1 VKRILLTFLIFFYS
15 VSFAFSEDSVSQVD
29 TSFYNEDSLEK
40 VYYFFDLANNFK
52 NTNLDLAVFYN
63 KKALKLANRI
73 KSPEACA
80 LTNELMGELFQ
91 KGNNLQP
98 SINYY
103 LISARIYEN
112 NNNLKKLAGVYSKL
126 GELYFGDNFN
136 LEKSH
141 TYYDKALG
149 LAIKTDNK
157 DLIALIYNRIGGVF
171 FYQSN
176 FDESLQYYLK
186 AYDLWETLDNQEG
199 IARSLNNIGEI
210 YRKKNNLDLAYDYYR
225 KSLDINQRIGAVRQ
239 TAVNYENI
247 GMIKSAEGNTAEAF
261 DYYQKSLNI
270 YSDNSFV
277 DDKLQILILMGKEYL
292 KIGLHEKA
300 LKYFTEAYNASQKNN
315 DLDKLAES
323 SLGLSNVL
331 EKVGD
336 YKNSLHYYKIHS
348 QTNDSIVAKQKIDQM
363 AIMQINFLNDLNT
376 KELEIKE
383 NQISL
388 YEKQQRIDLINF
400 RFMVFVVLVIIIAA
414 VLIVVRQRLQAKED
428 KLIRHKNL
436 ELHKTQ
442 QELMRTEL
450 KSKDSDLVN
459 FALHLIQK
467 NNLLSH
473 LKEDLKKL
481 AQETDEE
488 TSKRLRELIM
498 HLKQSLQLDKEKKEF
513 QNKVDKNYAEFF
525 SRLKN
530 KYPTLTKNEERLC
543 AMLRLNLSSK
553 EIASLNNTSVKA
565 VEMGRYRLRKKCGIK
580 NNQELSAFLN
590 MI

>member
-1 VKRILLTFLIFFYS
+1 MKRIIVAFFIFFFLG
-15 VSFAFSEDSVSQVD
+15 SFASAYDTIGQMDTTSFNEDSV
-29 TSFYNEDSLEK
+29 EK
-40 VYYFFDLANNFK
+40 VYYFYDLANNFK
-52 NTNLDLAVFYN
+52 KTNLDLAVFYN

-126 GELYFGDNFN
+126 GELYYGDNFN

-149 LAIKTDNK
+149 LAIQIDDKN
-157 DLIALIYNRIGGVF
+157 LIATIYNRIGGIF
-171 FYQSN
+171 FYQSSY
-176 FDESLQYYLK
+176 DESLEYYLK
-186 AYDLWETLDNQEG
+186 AYDLWKTLNNEEG

-210 YRKKNNLDLAYDYYR
+210 YRKKNNLKLAYDHYLR
-225 KSLDINQRIGAVRQ
+225 SLEINQSIGAVRQ

-292 KIGLHEKA
+292 KIDLKEKA
-300 LKYFTEAYNASQKNN
+300 LKYFTEAYNSSLKNN

-331 EKVGD
+331 ERTGD
-336 YKNSLHYYKIHS
+336 FKSSLQYYKIHS
-348 QTNDSIVAKQKIDQM
+348 QTNDSIVAKQKLDQM

-442 QELMRTEL
+442 QELMKTEL

-467 NNLLSH
+467 NNLLSQ

-481 AQETDEE
+481 AQETDDE

-513 QNKVDKNYAEFF
+513 QNKVDRNYAEFF
-525 SRLKN
+525 TRLKN
-530 KYPTLTKNEERLC
+530 KYPSLTKNEERLC

-565 VEMGRYRLRKKCGIK
+565 VEMGRYRLRKKCSVE
-580 NNQELSAFLN
+580 NNQELSGFLN

>member
-1 VKRILLTFLIFFYS
+1 MRRILIAFFIS
-15 VSFAFSEDSVSQVD
+15 LVLGSFAVTENSAPQVD
-29 TSFYNEDSLEK
+29 TIYNNEDSLEK
-40 VYYFFDLANNFK
+40 VYYFYDLATNFK
-52 NTNLDLAVFYN
+52 KTNLDLAVFYN

-80 LTNELMGELFQ
+80 ITNELMGELFQ

-112 NNNLKKLAGVYSKL
+112 NNNLNKLAGVYSKL
-126 GELYFGDNFN
+126 GELYYGDNFN

-149 LAIKTDNK
+149 LAIKTDDKN
-157 DLIALIYNRIGGVF
+157 LIANIYNRIGGIF

-176 FDESLQYYLK
+176 YDESLEYYLK
-186 AYDLWETLDNQEG
+186 AYDLWKTMSNDEG

-210 YRKKNNLDLAYDYYR
+210 YRKKNKLSLAYDYYKR
-225 KSLDINQRIGAVRQ
+225 SLELNQKINSTRQ
-239 TAVNYENI
+239 SAVNYENI
-247 GMIKSAEGNTAEAF
+247 GMIKSAEGNTSEAF
-261 DYYQKSLNI
+261 EYYQRSLNI

-292 KIGLHEKA
+292 KIDLKDKA
-300 LKYFTEAYNASQKNN
+300 LKYFTEAYNSSFKYG

-331 EKVGD
+331 ESSGD
-336 YKNSLHYYKIHS
+336 FKNALHYYRIHS

-388 YEKQQRIDLINF
+388 YEKQQRIDLINL
-400 RFMVFVVLVIIIAA
+400 RFMLFVVLVIVIAA

-428 KLIRHKNL
+428 KLLRNKNI

-442 QELMRTEL
+442 QELMETEL

-467 NNLLSH
+467 NNLLSQI
-473 LKEDLKKL
+473 KEDLKKL
-481 AQETDEE
+481 VNETDDN

-498 HLKQSLQLDKEKKEF
+498 HLKQSLQLDREKKEF
-513 QNKVDKNYAEFF
+513 QNKVDRNYAEFF
-525 SRLKN
+525 SRLKG
-530 KYPTLTKNEERLC
+530 KYPSLTKNEERLC

-553 EIASLNNTSVKA
+553 EIASLNNISVKA
-565 VEMGRYRLRKKCGIK
+565 VEMGRYRLRKKCNVE
-580 NNQELSAFLN
+580 NNQELSSFLN